1 MIEKVA
7 MRGTLRGLVVVAA
20 AKQSDPGKAVAN
32 VGGVGDLAEL
42 AVADAVSSH
51 RDLLCDNLPDGAG
64 EAFLERRL
72 IKFAA
77 GLPGLQQGQQL
88 RRPRQAA
95 YMSCQDAVG
104 AELHLVRAPP
114 VGSRM
119 VSRAAKSCK
128 VWRVAIGRASGSNS
142 CTVPSNSIR
151 SSLAKQ
157 ISATKGRGRREPVP
171 FRCFSDREFSP
182 KYLKQC
188 LSLARP
194 PQWRAVQPR
203 NSLFFDVVEQQRGAR
218 SEERAERYTGGA

>member
-95 YMSCQDAVG
+95 YMGCQDAVG

-128 VWRVAIGRASGSNS
+128 VWRVAIGRASGGNS

-157 ISATKGRGRREPVP
+157 ISSTKGTGRREPRQSLLFAPSAVFKFVVP
-171 FRCFSDREFSP
+171 EAQIP
-182 KYLKQC
+182 
-188 LSLARP
+188 
-194 PQWRAVQPR
+194 
-203 NSLFFDVVEQQRGAR
+203 LFFDAAEPQRGGR
-218 SEERAERYTGGA
+218 SEERAECYTGAPRALDRNARSAI